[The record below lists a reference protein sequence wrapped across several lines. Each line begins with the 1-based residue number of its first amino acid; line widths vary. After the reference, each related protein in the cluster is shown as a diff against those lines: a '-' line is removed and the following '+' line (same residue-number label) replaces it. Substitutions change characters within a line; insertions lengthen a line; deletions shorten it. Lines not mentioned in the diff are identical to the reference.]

1 MPAAE
6 EPAPSSEWI
15 AVGRIL
21 GAFGPRG
28 ELKVEP
34 YSRQPQRFRQLRRV
48 YVGEEH
54 APAQVL
60 HRRYHD
66 HDGTIILRLDTVQS
80 RDAARLLHGTYL
92 YVPESEA
99 VKLPEGEYFVYQI
112 VGLEVVTEQGE
123 SLGRVA
129 EVLSTGS
136 NDVYVVHGPRGEVLL
151 PATKEVIREIDLD
164 AGCMRVHLLPG
175 LID

>member
-1 MPAAE
+1 VEAS
-6 EPAPSSEWI
+6 APSGEWI

-28 ELKVEP
+28 ELKVQP
-34 YSRQPQRFRQLRRV
+34 YSRQPQRFRTLRRV

-60 HRRYHD
+60 HRRP
-66 HDGTIILRLDTVQS
+66 HDGHIILRLDTVRS
-80 RDAARLLHGTYL
+80 RDAARTLHGTFL
-92 YVPESEA
+92 YVPEAEA
-99 VKLPEGEYFVYQI
+99 VKLPEGEYFVHQI

-151 PATKEVIREIDLD
+151 PATREVIREIDLD
-164 AGCMRVHLLPG
+164 AGCLRVHLLPG